1 MNLLLQYVDPKRAP
15 LEPSAQ
21 HAVGLKLP
29 FSRGFTQLKE
39 SDELIEAVR
48 RKVTQIAQAGTSTTE
63 QPRSAIESH
72 LKNTIRDE
80 VGTFLFQKTE
90 RRPMVLPVVIE
101 V

>member
-1 MNLLLQYVDPKRAP
+1 MNRLFIFATTTERPHAERRA
-15 LEPSAQ
+15 
-21 HAVGLKLP
+21 
-29 FSRGFTQLKE
+29 
-39 SDELIEAVR
+39 
-48 RKVTQIAQAGTSTTE
+48 TE